1 MPNCNCNSIYILLC
15 FRRFSPLA
23 LEITCSILCIIGG
36 ITTYFGLLG
45 IPFHIDSNINKIFF
59 FINIPYFIV
68 MILLNIVFLFLRYKD
83 LINNELHL
91 WGYGLSII
99 EIYIALFGVITSL
112 INDSIIISNMRY
124 YQEISLIKKSS
135 KYPMITHM
143 EWLYTKT
150 ILPIILFIWVN
161 MLLIALSDN
170 ILINLKI
177 NGSYQAYEEALEQEN
192 RNIERHNPNNGIDEE
207 NYSQERTNR
216 NLNNNQKQKSSFIN
230 KIKKILIKIKKT
242 SHFKLKRKKDNIT
255 KKDSI
260 NIKINNNINNDNE
273 KDKDKNKE
281 NDKNINSIKT
291 NNKNKE
297 IASSVNVLITED
309 NNMEKDLK
317 ENEVKNN

>member
-1 MPNCNCNSIYILLC
+1 MPNCKCNSLYILLC

-36 ITTYFGLLG
+36 IATYFGLLG

-192 RNIERHNPNNGIDEE
+192 RNIERHNPNNDIDEE

-297 IASSVNVLITED
+297 IASSLNVLITED